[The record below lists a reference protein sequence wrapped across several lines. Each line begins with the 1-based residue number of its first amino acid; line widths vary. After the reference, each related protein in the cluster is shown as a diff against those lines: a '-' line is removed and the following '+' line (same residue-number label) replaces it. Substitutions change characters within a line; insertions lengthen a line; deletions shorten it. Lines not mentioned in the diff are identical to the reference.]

1 MMRPGSKEIINT
13 YVKAIEKDLKCSKA
27 LSSIFRKTLRAQ
39 LYDFA
44 EQCED
49 NGESITYERLSER
62 FEFPNEVADS
72 FFSRSDYGKLL
83 KKGKKKAFLWKC
95 ATFVGI
101 VLLIVIIVIFIL
113 YIRNASGKITI
124 TGPI

>member
-27 LSSIFRKTLRAQ
+27 LSSIFRKTLR
-39 LYDFA
+39 
-44 EQCED
+44 
-49 NGESITYERLSER
+49 TYERLSER
-62 FEFPNEVADS
+62 FGFPNEVADS